1 MLFTRLTIQWRITLL
16 SGLSLLAVVGA
27 LTGATLYQN
36 QQGAKL
42 LKLQSSQLLGQSA
55 LEGLQAQAF
64 AHGQRVERFFSETAL
79 YGEGFAQQVLQLR
92 AQAQSGRLTAE
103 QLRQDLISATRQT
116 LLNREKILG
125 LYVVLLPDALAGKDS
140 AFAGQRGL
148 ASNEQ
153 GRFALYWSQS
163 QPGNLVQEVLS
174 EAQIFANEAPAGS
187 EPANAWYV
195 CPQTQERTCVTE
207 PYAVE
212 VEGQKTLMSS
222 ISVPLM
228 DKGKAIG
235 VVGMDIS
242 LDTLQKLAGSLA
254 ADLYPGHSEI
264 TILSPSGQTAGHSG
278 SVTGVSIDVRQAVQ
292 TVTQSAPWQLQI
304 RVPEALVQAPA
315 LAMQAQLDDKSR
327 QANWFNL
334 SLGLLASSL
343 GLLLIWLTAYGV
355 TRPLLSVAHMLDAIV
370 EGDGDLTRRLP
381 TDRRDELGQLAS
393 GFNRFLDKLQ
403 PIIRDIQQA
412 SQDTRDTADT
422 SARVAREVS
431 AGMHKQYQEVE
442 LAATALHE
450 MSTSA
455 QEVARHS
462 HQAADAATVA
472 ESASRSGREL
482 FANAVNSI
490 DTLDRRLET
499 TLGQVKALADNSQQ
513 IDQVLDVICA
523 IAQQTNL
530 LALNA
535 AIEAARAGEQGR
547 GFAVVAD
554 EVRHLAS
561 NTQNSVEQI
570 RTVIEALQQLSQDVV
585 HSTQLS
591 RELARGSVVQVEQ
604 TQGALQHIT
613 EAVELIE
620 QMNQQIASAALEQS
634 SVVEDI
640 SRRVSDIRSIS
651 ETLTGQMQDASQAS
665 HSLHAMANHQQ
676 RLVGHFKI

>member
-1 MLFTRLTIQWRITLL
+1 MFFARLSIQWRITLL
-16 SGLSLLAVVGA
+16 SGLCLLAVVGA
-27 LTGATLYQN
+27 LTGASLYQS
-36 QQGAKL
+36 QQGATL
-42 LKLQSSQLLGQSA
+42 LKQQSSQLLGRSA
-55 LEGLQAQAF
+55 LEGLQAQAL
-64 AHGQRVERFFSETAL
+64 AHGQRVERFFSETAI

-92 AQAQSGRLTAE
+92 TQAWNGRLTPG
-103 QLRQDLISATRQT
+103 QLRRDLIAATRQA
-116 LLNREKILG
+116 LQNREKVLG
-125 LYVVLLPDALAGKDS
+125 FYVVLLPDALVGEDAG
-140 AFAGQRGL
+140 FTGQRDL
-148 ASNEQ
+148 AGNEK

-163 QPGNLVQEVLS
+163 QPGHLVQEVLS
-174 EAQIFANEAPAGS
+174 EAQISANTAPPGS

-195 CPQTQERTCVTE
+195 CPQTQGHTCVTE
-207 PYAVE
+207 PYAIE

-222 ISVPLM
+222 ISIPLL
-228 DKGKAIG
+228 DHGNVIG

-242 LDTLQKLAGSLA
+242 LDTLQQLAASLA
-254 ADLYPGHSEI
+254 NDLYPGHSEI
-264 TILSPSGQTAGHSG
+264 NILSPSGQIAGHSG
-278 SVTGVSIDVRQAVQ
+278 TVAGTSVDVQQTVQ
-292 TVTQSAPWQLQI
+292 TAPENAPWQLQI

-315 LAMQAQLDDKSR
+315 LDMQAQLDDKHR

-334 SLGLLASSL
+334 SLGLLAAGL

-355 TRPLLSVAHMLDAIV
+355 TRPLLKVARMLDAIV
-370 EGDGDLTRRLP
+370 DGDGDLTQRLP
-381 TDRRDELGQLAS
+381 NDRYDELGHLAQ

-412 SQDTRDTADT
+412 SLDTRNTADT
-422 SARVAREVS
+422 SAQVAREVS
-431 AGMHKQYQEVE
+431 AGMHTQYREVE

-472 ESASRSGREL
+472 ENASRSGREL

-490 DTLDRRLET
+490 DSLDRCLET
-499 TLGQVKALADNSQQ
+499 TLEQVQALAGNSQH
-513 IDQVLDVICA
+513 IGQVLDVICA

-570 RTVIEALQQLSQDVV
+570 RSVIEALQQLSQDVV
-585 HSTQLS
+585 HSTQSS
-591 RELARGSVVQVEQ
+591 RELARDSVGQVDK
-604 TQGALQHIT
+604 TQAALQRIT
-613 EAVELIE
+613 DAVEVIE
-620 QMNQQIASAALEQS
+620 HMNQQIASAALEQS
-634 SVVEDI
+634 AVVEDI
-640 SRRVSDIRSIS
+640 SHRVSDIRGIS
-651 ETLTGQMQDASQAS
+651 ETLTSRMEEASQAS

-676 RLVGHFKI
+676 QLVGHFRT

>member
-1 MLFTRLTIQWRITLL
+1 MFFARLSIQWRITLL
-16 SGLSLLAVVGA
+16 SGLCLLAVVGA
-27 LTGATLYQN
+27 LTGTSLYQN
-36 QQGAKL
+36 QQGATL
-42 LKLQSSQLLGQSA
+42 LKQQSSQLLGRSA
-55 LEGLQAQAF
+55 LEGLQAQGL
-64 AHGQRVERFFSETAL
+64 AHGQRVERFFSETAI

-92 AQAQSGRLTAE
+92 AQAWNGRLTPG
-103 QLRQDLISATRQT
+103 QLRQDLIAATRQA
-116 LLNREKILG
+116 LQNREKVLG
-125 LYVVLLPDALAGKDS
+125 FYVVLLPDALVGEDAG
-140 AFAGQRGL
+140 FIGQRDL
-148 ASNEQ
+148 AGNEK

-163 QPGNLVQEVLS
+163 QPGHLVQEVLS
-174 EAQIFANEAPAGS
+174 EAQISANTAPPGS

-195 CPQTQERTCVTE
+195 CPQTLGRTCVTE
-207 PYAVE
+207 PYAIE

-222 ISVPLM
+222 ISIPLL
-228 DKGKAIG
+228 DQGNVIG

-242 LDTLQKLAGSLA
+242 LDTLQQLAASLA
-254 ADLYPGHSEI
+254 NDLYPGHSEI
-264 TILSPSGQTAGHSG
+264 NILSPSGQVAGHSG
-278 SVTGVSIDVRQAVQ
+278 TVDGTSVDVRQAVQ
-292 TVTQSAPWQLQI
+292 TAPDNSPWQLQI

-315 LAMQAQLDDKSR
+315 LHMQAQLDDKYR
-327 QANWFNL
+327 QANWLNL
-334 SLGLLASSL
+334 SLGLLAAGL

-355 TRPLLSVAHMLDAIV
+355 TRPLLKVAHMLDAIV
-370 EGDGDLTRRLP
+370 EGDGDLTQRLP
-381 TDRRDELGQLAS
+381 NDRHDELGHLAR

-412 SQDTRDTADT
+412 SLDTRNTADT

-431 AGMHKQYQEVE
+431 AGMHTQYREVE

-472 ESASRSGREL
+472 ENASRSGREL
-482 FANAVNSI
+482 FANAVTSI
-490 DTLDRRLET
+490 DSLDRRLET
-499 TLGQVKALADNSQQ
+499 TLEQVQALAGNSQH
-513 IDQVLDVICA
+513 IGQVLDVICA

-570 RTVIEALQQLSQDVV
+570 RTVIEALQQLSQEVV
-585 HSTQLS
+585 LSTQLS
-591 RELARGSVVQVEQ
+591 REQARDSVAQVEK
-604 TQGALQHIT
+604 THVALQHIT
-613 EAVELIE
+613 DAVEVIE
-620 QMNQQIASAALEQS
+620 HMNQQIASAALEQS
-634 SVVEDI
+634 TVVEDI
-640 SRRVSDIRSIS
+640 SHRVSDIRAIS
-651 ETLTGQMQDASQAS
+651 ETLTSRMQEASQAS

-676 RLVGHFKI
+676 QLVGHFRI

>member
-1 MLFTRLTIQWRITLL
+1 MFFARLSIQWRITLL

-27 LTGATLYQN
+27 LTGASLYQN
-36 QQGAKL
+36 QQGATL
-42 LKLQSSQLLGQSA
+42 LKRQSSQLLGQSA
-55 LEGLQAQAF
+55 LEGLQAQAL
-64 AHGQRVERFFSETAL
+64 AHGQRVERFFSETAV

-92 AQAQSGRLTAE
+92 AQAQNGRLTAA
-103 QLRQDLISATRQT
+103 QLRHDLIGLTREA
-116 LLNREKILG
+116 LLKREKVLG
-125 LYVVLLPDALAGKDS
+125 FYVVLLPDALATEDAS
-140 AFAGQRGL
+140 FAGQRDL
-148 ASNEQ
+148 ASNEK

-163 QPGNLVQEVLS
+163 QPGHLVQEVLS
-174 EAQIFANEAPAGS
+174 EAQISANTAPPGS
-187 EPANAWYV
+187 EPENAWYV
-195 CPQTQERTCVTE
+195 CPQNQGHTCVTE
-207 PYAVE
+207 PYAIE
-212 VEGQKTLMSS
+212 VEGKQTLMSS
-222 ISVPLM
+222 ISIPLL
-228 DKGKAIG
+228 DQGKVIG

-242 LDTLQKLAGSLA
+242 LDTLQQLAASLA
-254 ADLYPGHSEI
+254 NDLYPGHSEVS
-264 TILSPSGQTAGHSG
+264 ILSPSGQVAGHSG
-278 SVTGVSIDVRQAVQ
+278 AVTEASIDVHQAVQ
-292 TVTQSAPWQLQI
+292 TAVASHPWQLQI

-315 LAMQAQLDDKSR
+315 LHMQAQLDDKHR
-327 QANWFNL
+327 QSNWFNL
-334 SLGLLASSL
+334 SLGLLAAGL

-355 TRPLLSVAHMLDAIV
+355 TRPLLRVAHMLDAIV
-370 EGDGDLTRRLP
+370 EGDGDLTQRLP
-381 TDRRDELGQLAS
+381 DERHDELGQLAR

-412 SQDTRDTADT
+412 SRDTRDTADT
-422 SARVAREVS
+422 SARVAGEVS
-431 AGMHKQYQEVE
+431 AGMQQQYREVE

-450 MSTSA
+450 MSASA

-472 ESASRSGREL
+472 ENASRSGQEM
-482 FANAVNSI
+482 FANAVSSI
-490 DTLDRRLET
+490 DALDRRLEA

-513 IDQVLDVICA
+513 ISQVLDVICA

-585 HSTQLS
+585 LSTQSS
-591 RELARGSVVQVEQ
+591 RELARGSVVHVEH
-604 TQGALQHIT
+604 THGALQHIT
-613 EAVELIE
+613 QAVEVIE

-640 SRRVSDIRSIS
+640 SHRVSGIRGIS
-651 ETLTGQMQDASQAS
+651 ETLAGRMQEASQAS
-665 HSLHAMANHQQ
+665 HTLHAMANHQQ
-676 RLVGHFKI
+676 ELVGHFQI

>member
-1 MLFTRLTIQWRITLL
+1 MFFARLSIQWRITLL
-16 SGLSLLAVVGA
+16 SGLCLLAVVGA
-27 LTGATLYQN
+27 LTGASLYQN
-36 QQGAKL
+36 QQGATL
-42 LKLQSSQLLGQSA
+42 LKQQSSQLLGRSA
-55 LEGLQAQAF
+55 LEGLQAQGL
-64 AHGQRVERFFSETAL
+64 AHGQRVERFFSETAI

-92 AQAQSGRLTAE
+92 AQAWNGRLTPG
-103 QLRQDLISATRQT
+103 QLRRDLIAATRQA
-116 LLNREKILG
+116 LQNREKVLG
-125 LYVVLLPDALAGKDS
+125 FYVVLLPDALVGEDAGFTDQRDL
-140 AFAGQRGL
+140 AG
-148 ASNEQ
+148 NEK

-163 QPGNLVQEVLS
+163 QPGHLVQEVLS
-174 EAQIFANEAPAGS
+174 EAQISANTAPPGS

-195 CPQTQERTCVTE
+195 CPQTLGRTCVTE
-207 PYAVE
+207 PYAIE

-222 ISVPLM
+222 ISIPLL
-228 DKGKAIG
+228 DQGKVIG

-242 LDTLQKLAGSLA
+242 LDTLQQLAASLA
-254 ADLYPGHSEI
+254 NDLYPGHSEI
-264 TILSPSGQTAGHSG
+264 NILSPSGQVAGHSG
-278 SVTGVSIDVRQAVQ
+278 TVDGTSVDVRQAVQ
-292 TVTQSAPWQLQI
+292 TVPDNTPWQLQI

-315 LAMQAQLDDKSR
+315 LHMQAQLDDKHR

-334 SLGLLASSL
+334 SLGLLAAGL

-355 TRPLLSVAHMLDAIV
+355 TRPLLRVAHMLDAIV
-370 EGDGDLTRRLP
+370 EGDGDLTQRLP
-381 TDRRDELGQLAS
+381 NDRHDELGQLAK

-412 SQDTRDTADT
+412 SLDTRNTADT
-422 SARVAREVS
+422 SAQVAREVS
-431 AGMHKQYQEVE
+431 TGMHTQYREVE

-482 FANAVNSI
+482 FANAVSSI
-490 DTLDRRLET
+490 DSLDRRLET
-499 TLGQVKALADNSQQ
+499 TLEQVQALAGNSQH
-513 IDQVLDVICA
+513 IGQVLDVICA

-570 RTVIEALQQLSQDVV
+570 RTVIEVLQQLSQEVV

-591 RELARGSVVQVEQ
+591 REQARDSVVQVEK
-604 TQGALQHIT
+604 TQAALQHISD
-613 EAVELIE
+613 AVEVIE
-620 QMNQQIASAALEQS
+620 HMNQQIASAALEQS
-634 SVVEDI
+634 AVVEDI
-640 SRRVSDIRSIS
+640 SHRVSDIRGIS
-651 ETLTGQMQDASQAS
+651 QTLTGQMEQASQTS

-676 RLVGHFKI
+676 ELVGHFRV

>member
-103 QLRQDLISATRQT
+103 QLRQDLISVTRQT
-116 LLNREKILG
+116 LLSREKILG

-140 AFAGQRGL
+140 TFAGQSGL

-153 GRFALYWSQS
+153 GRFSLYWSQS
-163 QPGNLVQEVLS
+163 QPGNLVQQVLS
-174 EAQIFANEAPAGS
+174 EAQIFANDAPEGS

>member
-1 MLFTRLTIQWRITLL
+1 MFFARLSIQWRITLL
-16 SGLSLLAVVGA
+16 SGLCLLAVVGA
-27 LTGATLYQN
+27 LTGASLYQN
-36 QQGAKL
+36 QQGATL
-42 LKLQSSQLLGQSA
+42 LKQQSSQLLGRSA
-55 LEGLQAQAF
+55 LEGLQAQAL
-64 AHGQRVERFFSETAL
+64 AHGQRVERFFSETAI

-92 AQAQSGRLTAE
+92 AQAWNGRLTPA
-103 QLRQDLISATRQT
+103 QLRRDLIATTRQA
-116 LLNREKILG
+116 LQNREKVLG
-125 LYVVLLPDALAGKDS
+125 LYVVMLPDALVGEDAGFISQRDL
-140 AFAGQRGL
+140 AG
-148 ASNEQ
+148 NEK

-163 QPGNLVQEVLS
+163 QPGHLVQEVLS
-174 EAQIFANEAPAGS
+174 EAQISANTAPPGS

-195 CPQTQERTCVTE
+195 CPQTQGRTCITE
-207 PYAVE
+207 PYAIE

-222 ISVPLM
+222 ISIPLL
-228 DKGKAIG
+228 DQGKVIG

-242 LDTLQKLAGSLA
+242 LDTLQQLAASLA
-254 ADLYPGHSEI
+254 NDLYPGHSEI
-264 TILSPSGQTAGHSG
+264 NILSPSGQIAGHSG
-278 SVTGVSIDVRQAVQ
+278 AVDGTSVDVRQAVQ
-292 TVTQSAPWQLQI
+292 TVSANAPWQLQI
-304 RVPEALVQAPA
+304 RVPETLVQAPA
-315 LAMQAQLDDKSR
+315 LHMQAQLDDKHR

-334 SLGLLASSL
+334 SLGLLAAGL

-355 TRPLLSVAHMLDAIV
+355 TRPLLRVAHMLDAIV
-370 EGDGDLTRRLP
+370 EGDGDLTQRLP
-381 TDRRDELGQLAS
+381 NDRHDELGHLAQ

-412 SQDTRDTADT
+412 SLDTRNTADT
-422 SARVAREVS
+422 SAQVARAVS
-431 AGMHKQYQEVE
+431 AGMHTQYREVE

-462 HQAADAATVA
+462 HQAADAAAVA
-472 ESASRSGREL
+472 ENASRSGREL

-490 DTLDRRLET
+490 DSLDRRLET
-499 TLGQVKALADNSQQ
+499 TLEQVQALAGNSQH
-513 IDQVLDVICA
+513 IGQVLDVICA

-570 RTVIEALQQLSQDVV
+570 RTVIEALQQLSQEVV

-591 RELARGSVVQVEQ
+591 REQARDSVTQVEK
-604 TQGALQHIT
+604 THVALQRIT
-613 EAVELIE
+613 DAVEVIE
-620 QMNQQIASAALEQS
+620 HMNQQIASAALEQS
-634 SVVEDI
+634 TVVEDI
-640 SRRVSDIRSIS
+640 SHRVSDIRGIS
-651 ETLTGQMQDASQAS
+651 ETLSSRMEEASQAS

-676 RLVGHFKI
+676 QLVEHFRI

>member
-1 MLFTRLTIQWRITLL
+1 MFFARLSIQWRITLL
-16 SGLSLLAVVGA
+16 SGLCLLAVVGA
-27 LTGATLYQN
+27 LTGASLYQS
-36 QQGAKL
+36 QQGATL
-42 LKLQSSQLLGQSA
+42 LKQQSSQLLGRSA
-55 LEGLQAQAF
+55 LEGLQAQAL
-64 AHGQRVERFFSETAL
+64 AHGQRVERFFSETAI

-92 AQAQSGRLTAE
+92 TQAWNGRLTPE
-103 QLRQDLISATRQT
+103 QLRRDLIAATRQA
-116 LLNREKILG
+116 LQNREKVLG
-125 LYVVLLPDALAGKDS
+125 FYVVLLPDALVGEDAG
-140 AFAGQRGL
+140 FTGQRDL
-148 ASNEQ
+148 AGNEK

-163 QPGNLVQEVLS
+163 QPGHLVQEVLS
-174 EAQIFANEAPAGS
+174 EAQISANTAPPGS

-195 CPQTQERTCVTE
+195 CPQTQGHTCVTE
-207 PYAVE
+207 PYAIE

-222 ISVPLM
+222 ISIPLL
-228 DKGKAIG
+228 DHGNVIG

-242 LDTLQKLAGSLA
+242 LDTLQQLAASLA
-254 ADLYPGHSEI
+254 NDLYPGHSEI
-264 TILSPSGQTAGHSG
+264 NILSPSGQIAGHSG
-278 SVTGVSIDVRQAVQ
+278 TVAGTSVDVQQTVQ
-292 TVTQSAPWQLQI
+292 TAPENAPWQLQI

-315 LAMQAQLDDKSR
+315 LDMQAQLDDKHR

-334 SLGLLASSL
+334 SLGLLAAGL

-355 TRPLLSVAHMLDAIV
+355 TRPLLKVARMLDAIV
-370 EGDGDLTRRLP
+370 DGDGDLTQRLP
-381 TDRRDELGQLAS
+381 NDRHDELGHLAQ

-412 SQDTRDTADT
+412 SLDTRNTADT
-422 SARVAREVS
+422 SAQVAREVS
-431 AGMHKQYQEVE
+431 AGMHTQYREVE

-472 ESASRSGREL
+472 ENASRSGREL

-490 DTLDRRLET
+490 DSLDRCLET
-499 TLGQVKALADNSQQ
+499 TLEQVQALAGNSQH
-513 IDQVLDVICA
+513 IGQVLDVICA

-570 RTVIEALQQLSQDVV
+570 RSVIEALQQLSQDVV
-585 HSTQLS
+585 HSTQSS
-591 RELARGSVVQVEQ
+591 RELARDSVGQVDK
-604 TQGALQHIT
+604 TQAALQRIT
-613 EAVELIE
+613 DAVEVIE
-620 QMNQQIASAALEQS
+620 HMNQQIASAALEQS
-634 SVVEDI
+634 AVVEDI
-640 SRRVSDIRSIS
+640 SHRVSDIRGIS
-651 ETLTGQMQDASQAS
+651 ETLTSRMEEASQAS

-676 RLVGHFKI
+676 QLVGHFRT

>member
-1 MLFTRLTIQWRITLL
+1 MFFARLSIQWRITLL
-16 SGLSLLAVVGA
+16 SGLCLLAVVGA
-27 LTGATLYQN
+27 LTGTSLYQN
-36 QQGAKL
+36 QQGATL
-42 LKLQSSQLLGQSA
+42 LKQQSSQLLGRSA
-55 LEGLQAQAF
+55 LEGLQAQGL
-64 AHGQRVERFFSETAL
+64 AHGQRVERFFSETAI

-92 AQAQSGRLTAE
+92 AQAWNGRLTPG
-103 QLRQDLISATRQT
+103 QLRQDLIAATRQA
-116 LLNREKILG
+116 LQNREKVLG
-125 LYVVLLPDALAGKDS
+125 FYVVLLPDALVGEDAG
-140 AFAGQRGL
+140 FIGQRDL
-148 ASNEQ
+148 AGNEK

-163 QPGNLVQEVLS
+163 QLGHLVQEVLS
-174 EAQIFANEAPAGS
+174 EAQISANTAPPGS

-195 CPQTQERTCVTE
+195 CPQTLGRTCVTE
-207 PYAVE
+207 PYAIE

-222 ISVPLM
+222 ISIPLL
-228 DKGKAIG
+228 DQGNVIG

-242 LDTLQKLAGSLA
+242 LDTLQQLAASLA
-254 ADLYPGHSEI
+254 NDLYPGHSEI
-264 TILSPSGQTAGHSG
+264 NILSPSGQVAGHSG
-278 SVTGVSIDVRQAVQ
+278 TVDGTSVDVRQAVQ
-292 TVTQSAPWQLQI
+292 TAPDNSPWQLQI

-315 LAMQAQLDDKSR
+315 LHMQAQLDDKYR
-327 QANWFNL
+327 QANWLNL
-334 SLGLLASSL
+334 SLGLLAAGL

-355 TRPLLSVAHMLDAIV
+355 TRPLLRVAHMLDAIV
-370 EGDGDLTRRLP
+370 EGDGDLTQRLP
-381 TDRRDELGQLAS
+381 NDRHDELGHLAR

-412 SQDTRDTADT
+412 SLDTRNTADT

-431 AGMHKQYQEVE
+431 AGMHTQYREVE

-472 ESASRSGREL
+472 ENASRSGREL
-482 FANAVNSI
+482 FANAVTSI
-490 DTLDRRLET
+490 DSLDRRLET
-499 TLGQVKALADNSQQ
+499 TLEQVQALAGNSQH
-513 IDQVLDVICA
+513 IGQVLDVICA

-570 RTVIEALQQLSQDVV
+570 RTVIEALQQLSQEVV
-585 HSTQLS
+585 LSTQLS
-591 RELARGSVVQVEQ
+591 REQARDSVAQVEK
-604 TQGALQHIT
+604 THVALQHIT
-613 EAVELIE
+613 DAVEVIE
-620 QMNQQIASAALEQS
+620 HMNQQIASAALEQS
-634 SVVEDI
+634 TVVEDI
-640 SRRVSDIRSIS
+640 SHRVSDIRAIS
-651 ETLTGQMQDASQAS
+651 ETLTSRMEEASQAS

-676 RLVGHFKI
+676 QLVGHFRI

>member
-1 MLFTRLTIQWRITLL
+1 MLFARLTIQWRITLL

-27 LTGATLYQN
+27 LTGASLYQN
-36 QQGAKL
+36 QQSAKL

-55 LEGLQAQAF
+55 LERLQAQAL
-64 AHGQRVERFFSETAL
+64 AHGQRVERFFNETAL
-79 YGEGFAQQVLQLR
+79 YGEGFAEAVLQLR
-92 AQAQSGRLTAE
+92 AQTLNGRLTPE
-103 QLRQDLISATRQT
+103 QLRHDLIGVTRQA
-116 LLNREKILG
+116 LLKREKALG
-125 LYVVLLPDALAGKDS
+125 LYVVLLPDALAGEDAGFS
-140 AFAGQRGL
+140 GQRSL
-148 ASNEQ
+148 ASNET

-174 EAQIFANEAPAGS
+174 EAQIAANDAPAGS

-195 CPQTQERTCVTE
+195 CPQTQGRTCVTE

-222 ISVPLM
+222 ISVPLI
-228 DKGKAIG
+228 DKGKTIG

-242 LDTLQKLAGSLA
+242 LDTLQKLAASLA
-254 ADLYPGHSEI
+254 EDLYPGHSEI
-264 TILSPSGQTAGHSG
+264 SILSASGQVAGHSG
-278 SVTGVSIDVRQAVQ
+278 AVSAASVDVRQAVQ
-292 TVTQSAPWQLQI
+292 TLAANAPWQLQI

-315 LAMQAQLDDKSR
+315 LAMQAQLDDKQR

-355 TRPLLSVAHMLDAIV
+355 TRPLLTVAHMLDAIV
-370 EGDGDLTRRLP
+370 EGDGDLTQRLP
-381 TDRRDELGQLAS
+381 NERSDELGHLAN

-412 SQDTRDTADT
+412 SLDTRDTADT
-422 SARVAREVS
+422 SARVARDVS
-431 AGMHKQYQEVE
+431 AGMHKQYREVE

-472 ESASRSGREL
+472 ENASRSGRAL
-482 FANAVNSI
+482 FADAVNSI

-499 TLGQVKALADNSQQ
+499 TLGQVKTLADNSQQ
-513 IDQVLDVICA
+513 INQVLDVICA

-604 TQGALQHIT
+604 THAALQHIT
-613 EAVELIE
+613 DAVEVIE

-634 SVVEDI
+634 AVVEDI
-640 SRRVSDIRSIS
+640 SHRVSDIRSIS
-651 ETLTGQMQDASQAS
+651 ETLTSQMQDASQTS
-665 HSLHAMANHQQ
+665 HSLYDMANHQQ
-676 RLVGHFKI
+676 RLVGHFRT

>member
-1 MLFTRLTIQWRITLL
+1 MFFARLSIQWRITLL
-16 SGLSLLAVVGA
+16 SGLCLLAVVGA
-27 LTGATLYQN
+27 LTGTSLYQN
-36 QQGAKL
+36 QQGATL
-42 LKLQSSQLLGQSA
+42 LKQQSSQLLGRSA
-55 LEGLQAQAF
+55 LEGLQAQGL
-64 AHGQRVERFFSETAL
+64 AHGQRVERFFSETAI
-79 YGEGFAQQVLQLR
+79 YGEGVAQQVLQLR
-92 AQAQSGRLTAE
+92 AQAWNGRLTPG
-103 QLRQDLISATRQT
+103 QLRRDLIAATRQA
-116 LLNREKILG
+116 LQNREKVLG
-125 LYVVLLPDALAGKDS
+125 FYVVLLPEALVGEDAGFIGQRDLAG
-140 AFAGQRGL
+140 
-148 ASNEQ
+148 NEK

-163 QPGNLVQEVLS
+163 QPGHLVQEVLS
-174 EAQIFANEAPAGS
+174 EAQISANTAPPGS

-195 CPQTQERTCVTE
+195 CPQTLGRTCVTE
-207 PYAVE
+207 PYAIE

-222 ISVPLM
+222 ISIPLL
-228 DKGKAIG
+228 DQGNVIG

-242 LDTLQKLAGSLA
+242 LDTLQQLAASLA
-254 ADLYPGHSEI
+254 NDLYPGHSEI
-264 TILSPSGQTAGHSG
+264 NILSPSGQVAGHSG
-278 SVTGVSIDVRQAVQ
+278 TVDGTSVDVRQAVQ
-292 TVTQSAPWQLQI
+292 TVPDNSPWQLQI

-315 LAMQAQLDDKSR
+315 LHMQAQLDDKYR
-327 QANWFNL
+327 QANWLNL
-334 SLGLLASSL
+334 SLGLLAAGL

-355 TRPLLSVAHMLDAIV
+355 TRPLLRVAHMLDAIV
-370 EGDGDLTRRLP
+370 EGDGDLTQRLP
-381 TDRRDELGQLAS
+381 NDRHDELGHLAR

-412 SQDTRDTADT
+412 SLDTRNTADT

-431 AGMHKQYQEVE
+431 AGMHTQYREVE

-472 ESASRSGREL
+472 ENASRSGREL
-482 FANAVNSI
+482 FANAVTSI
-490 DTLDRRLET
+490 DSLDRRLET
-499 TLGQVKALADNSQQ
+499 TLVQVQALAGNSQH
-513 IDQVLDVICA
+513 IGQVLDVICA

-570 RTVIEALQQLSQDVV
+570 RTVIEALQQLSQEVV

-591 RELARGSVVQVEQ
+591 REQAKDSVAQVEK
-604 TQGALQHIT
+604 THVALQHIT
-613 EAVELIE
+613 DAVEVIE
-620 QMNQQIASAALEQS
+620 HMNQQIASAALEQS
-634 SVVEDI
+634 TVVEDI
-640 SRRVSDIRSIS
+640 SHRVSDIRAIS
-651 ETLTGQMQDASQAS
+651 ETLTSRMEEASQAS

-676 RLVGHFKI
+676 QLVGHFRI

>member
-1 MLFTRLTIQWRITLL
+1 MLFARLTIQWRITLL

-27 LTGATLYQN
+27 LTGASVYQN
-36 QQGAKL
+36 QQSAKL
-42 LKLQSSQLLGQSA
+42 LKMQSSQLLGQSA
-55 LEGLQAQAF
+55 LERLQAQAL
-64 AHGQRVERFFSETAL
+64 AHGQRVERFFNETAL
-79 YGEGFAQQVLQLR
+79 YGEGFAEQVLQLR
-92 AQAQSGRLTAE
+92 TQTLNGRLTPE
-103 QLRQDLISATRQT
+103 QLRHDLIGVTRQA
-116 LLNREKILG
+116 LLKREKALG
-125 LYVVLLPDALAGKDS
+125 LYVVLLPDALAGEDAGFS
-140 AFAGQRGL
+140 GQRSL
-148 ASNEQ
+148 ASNET

-174 EAQIFANEAPAGS
+174 EAQIAANDAPAGS

-195 CPQTQERTCVTE
+195 CPQTQGRTCVTE

-222 ISVPLM
+222 ISVPLI
-228 DKGKAIG
+228 DKGKTIG

-242 LDTLQKLAGSLA
+242 LDTLQKLAASLA
-254 ADLYPGHSEI
+254 EDLYPGHSEI
-264 TILSPSGQTAGHSG
+264 SILSASGQVAGHSG
-278 SVTGVSIDVRQAVQ
+278 AASEASVDVRQAVQ
-292 TVTQSAPWQLQI
+292 TLATNAPWQLQI

-315 LAMQAQLDDKSR
+315 LAMQAQLDDKQR

-355 TRPLLSVAHMLDAIV
+355 TRPLLTVAHMLDAIV
-370 EGDGDLTRRLP
+370 EGDGDLTQRLP
-381 TDRRDELGQLAS
+381 NERSDELGHLAN

-412 SQDTRDTADT
+412 SLDTRDTADT
-422 SARVAREVS
+422 SARVARDVS
-431 AGMHKQYQEVE
+431 AGMHKQYREVE

-472 ESASRSGREL
+472 ENASRSGRAL
-482 FANAVNSI
+482 FADAVNSI

-499 TLGQVKALADNSQQ
+499 TLGQVKTLADNSQQ
-513 IDQVLDVICA
+513 INQVLDVICA

-585 HSTQLS
+585 HSTLLS

-604 TQGALQHIT
+604 THAALQHIT
-613 EAVELIE
+613 DAVEVIE

-640 SRRVSDIRSIS
+640 SHRVSDIRSIS
-651 ETLTGQMQDASQAS
+651 ETLTSQMQDASQTS
-665 HSLHAMANHQQ
+665 HSLYDMANHQQ
-676 RLVGHFKI
+676 RLVGHFRT